1 MAVTQNY
8 GQALFFATRKREIE
22 NYLCPDLIRDETR
35 GSGFFHRHMR
45 RKKTIGRATSTKP
58 NDVLDRFWPL
68 MTAEKII
75 KCSTY
80 RDDNNDKIELIDI
93 LEGIVSLVD

>member
-1 MAVTQNY
+1 M
-8 GQALFFATRKREIE
+8 FFATRKREIE
-22 NYLCPDLIRDETR
+22 NYLCPDLIRDET
-35 GSGFFHRHMR
+35 GVQVVFTDTCDA
-45 RKKTIGRATSTKP
+45 KKIIGRATSTKP

-75 KCSTY
+75 TCSTY
-80 RDDNNDKIELIDI
+80 RDGNDDKIELIEL

>member
-1 MAVTQNY
+1 MRQGFRFFSQTHATQ
-8 GQALFFATRKREIE
+8 
-22 NYLCPDLIRDETR
+22 
-35 GSGFFHRHMR
+35 
-45 RKKTIGRATSTKP
+45 KTIGRATSTKP

>member
-1 MAVTQNY
+1 
-8 GQALFFATRKREIE
+8 FFATRKREIE
-22 NYLCPDLIRDETR
+22 NYLCPDLIRDET
-35 GSGFFHRHMR
+35 GVQVFFTDTCDAKNHR
-45 RKKTIGRATSTKP
+45 RATSTKP

>member
-1 MAVTQNY
+1 
-8 GQALFFATRKREIE
+8 
-22 NYLCPDLIRDETR
+22 
-35 GSGFFHRHMR
+35 
-45 RKKTIGRATSTKP
+45 
-58 NDVLDRFWPL
+58 